1 MPPDPGAVHAQ
12 RCREALGRRQYAQ
25 ALAECDAAVR
35 LRPGIAESYLD
46 RSAAYLG
53 LNMPAEAEADA
64 DQAIRLDPLNFGA
77 YNKARTNEMYG
88 FER

>member
-1 MPPDPGAVHAQ
+1 MNDGTQ
-12 RCREALGRRQYAQ
+12 
-25 ALAECDAAVR
+25 
-35 LRPGIAESYLD
+35 SLD

-64 DQAIRLDPLNFGA
+64 DQAIRLAPLNFGA
-77 YNKARTNEMYG
+77 YNKDRTNEMYG